1 MIYYNI
7 LQRYNNI
14 PLDTLETLCNHAT
27 NLDIPTMKALTVP
40 LSFPVSTIEAQK
52 KNAITTNSTAK
63 NTLQTLTR

>member
-14 PLDTLETLCNHAT
+14 ALETLETLETLYNHTT

-40 LSFPVSTIEAQK
+40 IPFPVSTI
-52 KNAITTNSTAK
+52 
-63 NTLQTLTR
+63 